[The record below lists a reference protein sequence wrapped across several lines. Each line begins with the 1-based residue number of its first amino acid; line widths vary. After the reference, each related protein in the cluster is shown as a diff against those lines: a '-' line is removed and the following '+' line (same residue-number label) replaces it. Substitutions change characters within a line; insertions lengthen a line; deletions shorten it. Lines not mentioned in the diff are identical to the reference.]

1 MYVQVIDDT
10 EGRTLVSASTLE
22 AALKDLRNCVA
33 DATKLGEAIGKRCL
47 EKNIDK
53 VVFDRN
59 GYIYH
64 GIVKAIADGAR
75 SAGVKF

>member
-10 EGRTLVSASTLE
+10 VGHTLVSASTVE
-22 AALKDLRNCVA
+22 ADLRRMKNTTA
-33 DATKLGEAIGKRCL
+33 EAEKLGEIVGKRLL
-47 EKNIDK
+47 EKNIDS

-64 GIVKAIADGAR
+64 GIVKSIADGAR
-75 SAGVKF
+75 KAGIKF